1 MATQSGTLKAGYQLY
16 IDIANGDSS
25 TVFDYTVTGASVR
38 DNGKAWK
45 SDRVIGPFVED
56 VSYTVTYTGSPS
68 IYKVQPNGQ
77 REYTDGELPDPA
89 ALGAGDTVVVDGKPM
104 VRIGNRWSRQDLAGK
119 PAICT
124 SRNVHMD
131 LFSTMSSNV
140 TRGYELWVDFLSS
153 VDVDGI
159 DLTFT
164 NLIVATNG
172 VETDNTSTPT
182 IRVGVRKQSEQY
194 VTPVFFGGNRN
205 RQMAAG
211 EIVTS
216 DKTPLSL
223 KAGVDEGFFIRV
235 HFTVATTSDKI
246 VASLLQNTNSTRTN
260 TDIFLG
266 HRIDG
271 APEAFVD
278 TWNYNVGSKLLGQ
291 ATAGP
296 SLVRGWASDGGSI
309 PSVIVFGS
317 SGAQGSGDTQEAPY
331 YVAGYSQRAAMRDRI
346 PYLVVA
352 QAGEQGTDFVN
363 GSGAKRRRLVE
374 LANAT
379 HGVCYYGS
387 NDIQNGKTL
396 AQMQTMASRM
406 KLLMEGYGLVPLF
419 AGMTPVTTSTDSWV
433 TVENQTVSA
442 YQSVREAYDAWLK
455 TSSGYKV
462 LDLLSKCDSGIA
474 AGGSASWKW
483 RVDLGDPSDDG
494 LHAKKNL
501 QVVIA
506 EAIDYSG
513 IFF

>member
-1 MATQSGTLKAGYQLY
+1 MPRNKYRTLTTLPPASQFGRGESIIYQGEVLTS
-16 IDIANGDSS
+16 DGVNWTSQ
-25 TVFDYTVTGASVR
+25 TG
-38 DNGKAWK
+38 
-45 SDRVIGPFVED
+45 PL
-56 VSYTVTYTGSPS
+56 SYTAAT
-68 IYKVQPNGQ
+68 
-77 REYTDGELPDPA
+77 LPDPA
-89 ALGAGDTVVVDGKPM
+89 TLGVGTVIEVDGK
-104 VRIGNRWSRQDLAGK
+104 VLVKLGNRWSRQDLAGK

-131 LFSTMSSNV
+131 LFSTMSSSV

-159 DLTFT
+159 DLTFE
-164 NLIVATNG
+164 NLITATNG

-194 VTPVFFGGNRN
+194 VTPVFFGGTRN

-211 EIVTS
+211 EIVIS
-216 DKTPLSL
+216 DKIPLSL

-246 VASLLQNTNSTRTN
+246 VAALSQNTNSTRTN

-271 APEAFVD
+271 ATEAFVD
-278 TWNYNVGSKLLGQ
+278 TWNYNVGTKMLGQ

-309 PSVIVFGS
+309 PSVVVFGS

-331 YVAGYSQRAAMRDRI
+331 YVNGYSQRAAMRDKI

-379 HGVCYYGS
+379 HGICYYGS

-396 AQMQTMASRM
+396 PQMQTMAARM
-406 KLLMEGYGLVPLF
+406 KLLMEGYGLVPMF

-433 TVENQTVSA
+433 TVENQTVTA
-442 YQSVREAYDAWLK
+442 YQAVRAAYDSWLK
-455 TSSGYKV
+455 NDSGYPV
-462 LDLLSKCDSGIA
+462 VFDLLSKCDSGIA

-483 RVDLGDPSDDG
+483 RVDLGDPTDDG

-506 EAIDYSG
+506 EAIDYTRV
-513 IFF
+513 FF